1 MPAESPRNGSS
12 ETLHMVAV
20 AQLVRVLDCDSR
32 CRGLVCGRAGHMT
45 GDGGC
50 GRGRG
55 TRESASGRGGESP
68 RNGSS
73 ETRQMVA
80 VAQLVR
86 VLDCDSR
93 CRGFESPQPPQ
104 FRSPMAGRR
113 DDCTPTAMI
122 AGGEKSL
129 SRGARLR
136 YYSRSGLLAQLVEQ
150 LTLNQ

>member
-12 ETLHMVAV
+12 ETL
-20 AQLVRVLDCDSR
+20 
-32 CRGLVCGRAGHMT
+32 
-45 GDGGC
+45 
-50 GRGRG
+50 
-55 TRESASGRGGESP
+55 
-68 RNGSS
+68 
-73 ETRQMVA
+73 QMVA

-129 SRGARLR
+129 SRGARQR
-136 YYSRSGLLAQLVEQ
+136 YHPRSGQLGTLVEH
-150 LTLNQ
+150 LPSNFYVKCSHP